1 LVEHSTQPIVI
12 VSLPIGASPV
22 PWAIIDVATGTVR
35 TAKGLCGELRDGL
48 ATGDEAFC
56 LTTHAVCK
64 LRLFPEPEV
73 VAIYRPKGLGTYLWR
88 MLDFGPDFVAVTGW
102 ASKSIFVLSR
112 ADGTVIRRVAAI
124 APQSSMRIDDRTIRL
139 FALHGG
145 EVVDIDLKTL
155 KATHR
160 HQVPDGTRAVVADG
174 EIFTLLGPR
183 RAADPHVDIRRIW
196 RIDPEELVALDRNL
210 RVVRTAPAPSGA
222 REVLAITEGVIV
234 IATNRGVALVRASD
248 LTVIGA
254 FDIEHSDVWQ
264 HTFVSADRSVVV
276 SSNRFLPTQMKV
288 IRWITK

>member
-1 LVEHSTQPIVI
+1 
-12 VSLPIGASPV
+12 
-22 PWAIIDVATGTVR
+22 
-35 TAKGLCGELRDGL
+35 
-48 ATGDEAFC
+48 
-56 LTTHAVCK
+56 
-64 LRLFPEPEV
+64 
-73 VAIYRPKGLGTYLWR
+73 
-88 MLDFGPDFVAVTGW
+88 
-102 ASKSIFVLSR
+102 
-112 ADGTVIRRVAAI
+112 
-124 APQSSMRIDDRTIRL
+124 MRIDDRTIRL

-222 REVLAITEGVIV
+222 REVLVITEGVIV